1 MNSNDNDLSVE
12 NLVGKLQAPGQ
23 VVRVYAAT
31 LLGSLGEAA
40 AETIPALVHML
51 ETGDVPDRRVAVLAL
66 REIGPVAHEAIPA
79 LLVAANDK
87 DELVAEISAQALER
101 MCQLRKVA

>member
-1 MNSNDNDLSVE
+1 MNSNDSNLSVE
-12 NLVGKLQAPGQ
+12 NLVEKLQAFGQ

-79 LLVAANDK
+79 LLVAARDK
-87 DELVAEISAQALER
+87 DELVAEMAAQALER
-101 MCQLRKVA
+101 LRPKQKAA